1 MHSYLTFSEDE
12 QLWQSEGERSEPW
25 YSDKQVH
32 PARSPDMS
40 LERMADCDV
49 SVDGGGDKHVRSGEH
64 RYDLDVSD

>member
-1 MHSYLTFSEDE
+1 
-12 QLWQSEGERSEPW
+12 
-25 YSDKQVH
+25 VH